1 MYNQALK
8 TNMSQQILVAMSM
21 YIGQEALSILQNV
34 IEDQFVRVNMEEIT
48 TLPAEIQRS
57 TDEQNEYVVKLF
69 LLKKKELREGTKTA
83 YLNAVKRLLTMVDKP
98 LTEIEDIDV
107 SYYLRW
113 YETHNEREGGKRN
126 NPVTV
131 NNERRFLSA
140 FFGWMRRE
148 KLIADNPV
156 DGTMPKK
163 VMRKPI
169 DYFRIEELEQLR
181 EGCNTLRNRAIIE
194 VLRSTGARIGELVPT
209 NISDIDWRTG
219 DMDIDGE
226 KGSGYGVV
234 YLDEQACYHLQKYLE
249 TRTDDN
255 PALFVS
261 SRKPYG
267 RLSAAGIRGMMHDV
281 RERMGMPCR
290 VYPHKLRKT
299 LGMDMKNKGCD
310 IGIIQEV
317 LRHKDPATTA
327 QYYAE
332 STAETLRSV
341 RKRCA

>member
-83 YLNAVKRLLTMVDKP
+83 YLNAVKRLLTLVDKP
-98 LTEIEDIDV
+98 LTEVEDIDV

-113 YETHNEREGGKRN
+113 YETHNESDGGDRN
-126 NPVTV
+126 KPVTV

-148 KLIADNPV
+148 KLIANNPV

-163 VMRKPI
+163 VMRNPI
-169 DYFRIEELEQLR
+169 DYFKPEEMERLR
-181 EGCNTLRNRAIIE
+181 EGCKTLRDRAIIE
-194 VLRSTGARIGELVPT
+194 VLRSTGVRIGELVPA
-209 NISDIDWRTG
+209 NINDIDWRTG
-219 DMDIDGE
+219 DMDIVGE
-226 KGSGYGVV
+226 KGSGFGVV
-234 YLDEQACYHLQKYLE
+234 YLDEQARYHLSKYLD
-249 TRTDDN
+249 TRTDKN
-255 PALFVS
+255 RALFVAH
-261 SRKPYG
+261 RKPRG
-267 RLSAAGIRGMMHDV
+267 RLSAAGIRSMMHEI
-281 RERMGMPCR
+281 RERMEMKYR

-299 LGMDMKNKGCD
+299 LGMDLKNKGVD
-310 IGIIQEV
+310 IGVIQEV